1 MKRFLPLAALLLLP
15 ACASTSG
22 IYPIE
27 TADIPAAFETDP
39 MTGMGDRADDPA
51 LWVNLADAGQSRI
64 LGTNKEEGLHV
75 YNLAGKETQFLPVGR
90 VNNVDVRADLAV
102 ASNDQTNAISWFAI
116 NPGDATVSHIADTP
130 TNKDEPYGICS
141 GLVDGTYYAMPT
153 YKDGVAQVWTLDYA
167 ARTAP
172 APELAAEIQV
182 GQFGQL
188 QLEGCV
194 FDEANGQVFVGEEEH
209 GVWKLDLTDL
219 SIAPVEVDTIAAQN
233 GLVADVEGMDIW
245 MGENGAGYLVVSA
258 QAANRFVIYD
268 LQAPHAPRGVVTVTT
283 STDGSADAVSHTDGL
298 DVNSA
303 ALPGFPRGV
312 LIVQDDANPASEQDQ
327 NFKVVDWALVEAA
340 LGLASE

>member
-1 MKRFLPLAALLLLP
+1 MKRFLPLIALLAP
-15 ACASTSG
+15 ACISTPAG
-22 IYPIE
+22 IYPID
-27 TADIPAAFETDP
+27 TVGIPAAFETEP

-51 LWVNLADAGQSRI
+51 LWVNLADAGKSRI

-75 YNLAGKETQFLPVGR
+75 YDLTGKELQFLDVGR

-102 ASNDQTNAISWFAI
+102 ASNDETNAISWFAV
-116 NPGDATVSHIADTP
+116 NPGDATVSHVADTP
-130 TNKDEPYGICS
+130 TNKAEPYGICA

-153 YKDGVAQVWTLDYA
+153 YKDGVAQVWALDYA

-172 APELAAEIQV
+172 APDLVAEIQV

-209 GVWKLDLTDL
+209 GVWKLDLNDWTA
-219 SIAPVEVDTIAAQN
+219 APVEVDTIAARN

-245 MGENGAGYLVVSA
+245 TDANGNGYLVVSA
-258 QAANRFVIYD
+258 QAADRYVIYD
-268 LQAPHAPRGVVTVTT
+268 LKAPHAPRGVISVTA
-283 STDGSADAVSHTDGL
+283 STDGRVDAVSHTDGL

-340 LGLASE
+340 LGLGGE